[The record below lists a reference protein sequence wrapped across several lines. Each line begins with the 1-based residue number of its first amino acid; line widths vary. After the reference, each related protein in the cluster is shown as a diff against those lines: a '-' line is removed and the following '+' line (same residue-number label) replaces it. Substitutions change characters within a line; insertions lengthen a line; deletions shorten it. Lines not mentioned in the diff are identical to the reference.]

1 MTLEAKYQIVKKE
14 GEFEL
19 RDYTAQIL
27 AEIGVDGELEDAGK
41 KAFQPLFQ
49 YISGQNQSEN
59 KIAMTAPVGVE
70 KRNEKWAVSFMMPAD
85 YSLQTLPR
93 PHNRHIELRQIPA
106 RRMAAMAYSGFW
118 SESNYKTHHKKLQQ
132 WISEQ
137 HLHRIGEPIWA
148 RYNSPFMPW
157 FLRRNE
163 ILIPVNVL

>member
-27 AEIGVDGELEDAGK
+27 AEISVDGELEDAGK

-70 KRNEKWAVSFMMPAD
+70 KRYD
-85 YSLQTLPR
+85 
-93 PHNRHIELRQIPA
+93 A
-106 RRMAAMAYSGFW
+106 RRLFT
-118 SESNYKTHHKKLQQ
+118 SNPST
-132 WISEQ
+132 S
-137 HLHRIGEPIWA
+137 A
-148 RYNSPFMPW
+148 
-157 FLRRNE
+157 
-163 ILIPVNVL
+163 